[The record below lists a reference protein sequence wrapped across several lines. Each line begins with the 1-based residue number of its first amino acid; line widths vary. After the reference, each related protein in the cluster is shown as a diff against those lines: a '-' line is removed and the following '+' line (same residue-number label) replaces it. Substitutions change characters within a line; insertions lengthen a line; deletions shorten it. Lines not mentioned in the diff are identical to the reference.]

1 MKVRFFVGLWWSL
14 AALTCH
20 AQSQINTVLA
30 PAHAKRDVAGAFRAP
45 KFLQDTGVE
54 VMEVVKLPG
63 GVMAYLSSK
72 DGLPVVFYGVGDGS
86 VAFVG
91 VMFDSKTGKNLSD
104 AMVERSQ
111 QLIQSRV
118 GSVAQAAPQ
127 PSNAGQSSSILEILM
142 SKSVAGVTEGKLT
155 EQTTFVFFDPR
166 CHYCHELYKNTRK
179 LAQAGASIKWI
190 PVNTLGEPGM
200 PLSAEALRGG
210 MPVID
215 ALSMGRL
222 KSGSSMS
229 DQEKQAIVNNTQLH
243 AEIVRTFHMDRA
255 TPTIVFRDVN
265 AKMSIL
271 QDDGS
276 NKVALA
282 AAFGKG
288 AVR

>member
-1 MKVRFFVGLWWSL
+1 MKVRLFVVLLWSL
-14 AALTCH
+14 ASMACH
-20 AQSQINTVLA
+20 AQAQINTVLA
-30 PAHAKRDVAGAFRAP
+30 KPQIKREVVGASRAP
-45 KFLQDTGVE
+45 KFLQDSGAE

-63 GVMAYLSSK
+63 GISAYLASK
-72 DGLPVVFYGVGDGS
+72 DGLPVVFYSVGDGS

-111 QLIQSRV
+111 KLIMNRTGYMAPPTSQLGNV
-118 GSVAQAAPQ
+118 GSSP
-127 PSNAGQSSSILEILM
+127 SILGTLM
-142 SKSVAGVTEGKLT
+142 SKSVAGVTEGQLS
-155 EQTTFVFFDPR
+155 EQTAFVFFDPR

-190 PVNTLGEPGM
+190 PVNTLGDLGM

-210 MPVID
+210 MPVVD
-215 ALSMGRL
+215 AISMGRL
-222 KSGSSMS
+222 RSASGLSE
-229 DQEKQAIVNNTQLH
+229 QEKQAIASNTQLH
-243 AEIVRTFHMDRA
+243 AEIVKTFRMERA

-276 NKVALA
+276 NGAALA

-288 AVR
+288 VAR

>member
-1 MKVRFFVGLWWSL
+1 MKVRLCVAFLLGL
-14 AALTCH
+14 AAVQCH
-20 AQSQINTVLA
+20 AQAQINTVLA
-30 PAHAKRDVAGAFRAP
+30 QPQAKREVAGASRGP
-45 KFLQDTGVE
+45 KFLQDSGAE

-63 GVMAYLSSK
+63 GVTAYLASK

-111 QLIQSRV
+111 QLMQARS
-118 GSVAQAAPQ
+118 GNPAKAAPQ
-127 PSNAGQSSSILEILM
+127 PGNGGSPTSVLGVLM
-142 SKSVAGVTEGKLT
+142 SKAVAGVTEGSLS
-155 EQTTFVFFDPR
+155 EQTAFVFFDPR

-190 PVNTLGEPGM
+190 PVNTLGDVGM

-210 MPVID
+210 MPMID
-215 ALSMGRL
+215 AISTGRL
-222 KSGSSMS
+222 KNASGIS
-229 DQEKQAIVNNTQLH
+229 DQEKQAIASNTQLH
-243 AEIVRTFHMDRA
+243 AEIVKAFRMERA
-255 TPTIVFRDVN
+255 TPTIVFKDVN

-276 NKVALA
+276 NRAALA

-288 AVR
+288 ATR